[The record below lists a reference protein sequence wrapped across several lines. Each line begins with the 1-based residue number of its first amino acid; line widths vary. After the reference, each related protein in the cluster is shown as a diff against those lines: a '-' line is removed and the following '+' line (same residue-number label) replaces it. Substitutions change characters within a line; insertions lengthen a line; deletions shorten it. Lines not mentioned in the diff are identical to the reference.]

1 MRLKFSAALELKGR
15 LLFRASFTSG
25 RSKILKQKSSKF
37 AAIIKLTAMS
47 VLEQLQE
54 RSGNTCELCGSTE
67 NLMVY
72 EVPPVSTGGVDGSL
86 LGCTTCIDQIEN
98 PDNVDSNH
106 WRCLNDSMWSEH
118 DAVKV
123 VAWRMLNRLKP
134 EGWPQDL
141 LDMMYLDDETL
152 EWAKATGE
160 GEEESEKIIHRD
172 VNGNI
177 LENGDSVV
185 LVKDLKVKGSSM
197 VAKQGTAVRRISLD
211 HENAEYIEGK
221 VDGQQI
227 VIITKYVKKI

>member
-1 MRLKFSAALELKGR
+1 MGLLED
-15 LLFRASFTSG
+15 
-25 RSKILKQKSSKF
+25 I
-37 AAIIKLTAMS
+37 
-47 VLEQLQE
+47 QE
-54 RSGNTCELCGSTE
+54 RSGNTCELCGATN
-67 NLMVY
+67 NLKVY
-72 EVPPVSTGGVDGSL
+72 EVPPISTGGVDGSL
-86 LGCTTCIDQIEN
+86 LACTTCIDQIEN
-98 PDNVDSNH
+98 PDNIDANH

-118 DAVKV
+118 EAVKV
-123 VAWRMLNRLKP
+123 VAWRMLNRLKS
-134 EGWPQDL
+134 EGWPKDL
-141 LDMMYLDDETL
+141 LDMMYLEDETL

-227 VIITKYVKKI
+227 VIITKYVKKL